1 MDATKT
7 IDTQVTLP
15 IKLYQSIVQR
25 AEISGHSV
33 SDEIVSLLSPISIQI
48 PRELE
53 REFSDWETASDE
65 DWETI
70 DTLLT
75 SAEN

>member
-53 REFSDWETASDE
+53 REFSDWEIASDE

-75 SAEN
+75 STEN

>member
-75 SAEN
+75 STEN